1 MNLEYIECKD
11 CDLRV
16 IDEIVMAED
25 NSVVVLDVSSDD
37 DVGWGDGVAACGGD
51 GGGGG
56 VVGRDDGDWISEILD
71 EVDKEK
77 DDSDDVVVVGEVIVK
92 PKLRV
97 SKTLVKCVTNINNG
111 GEDDDDDEC
120 VMLDGDPDKPI
131 PTQNDKGVDDDS
143 DDLLVVS
150 EKGQVMFLFG

>member
-1 MNLEYIECKD
+1 M
-11 CDLRV
+11 
-16 IDEIVMAED
+16 
-25 NSVVVLDVSSDD
+25 VVLDVSSDD
-37 DVGWGDGVAACGGD
+37 DAGWGDGVAACASYS

-56 VVGRDDGDWISEILD
+56 VVGRDDVDWISEILD

-97 SKTLVKCVTNINNG
+97 SKTLVKCVTNFNNG
-111 GEDDDDDEC
+111 GEEEEDDEC
-120 VMLDGDPDKPI
+120 VVLDGDPDKPI

-150 EKGQVMFLFG
+150 EKGPVMFLFG

>member
-1 MNLEYIECKD
+1 M
-11 CDLRV
+11 RV
-16 IDEIVMAED
+16 IDEIVMAEH

-37 DVGWGDGVAACGGD
+37 DVGWGDGVADG

-97 SKTLVKCVTNINNG
+97 SKTLVKCVTNVNDG
-111 GEDDDDDEC
+111 GEEEDDDEC
-120 VMLDGDPDKPI
+120 VVLDGDPDKPI
-131 PTQNDKGVDDDS
+131 PSQNDRGVDDDS

>member
-1 MNLEYIECKD
+1 M
-11 CDLRV
+11 RV

-37 DVGWGDGVAACGGD
+37 DAGWGDGVAACGGDGD

-97 SKTLVKCVTNINNG
+97 SKTLVKCVTNFNNG
-111 GEDDDDDEC
+111 GEDDDEC
-120 VMLDGDPDKPI
+120 VVLDGDPDKPV

-143 DDLLVVS
+143 DDLLLVS
-150 EKGQVMFLFG
+150 EKGPVMFLFG